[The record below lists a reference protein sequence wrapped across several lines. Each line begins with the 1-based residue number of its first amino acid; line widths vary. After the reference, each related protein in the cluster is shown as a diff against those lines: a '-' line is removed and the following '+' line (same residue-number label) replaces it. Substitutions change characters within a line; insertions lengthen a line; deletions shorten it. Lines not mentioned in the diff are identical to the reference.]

1 MKYVLDVHTH
11 TIASGHA
18 YNTMRE
24 MAKSASEKGLEV
36 LGITEHAMAMPG
48 TCHEYYFQNLKMVE
62 REMYGIELLLGSE
75 VNILNSAG
83 GLDLDESIR
92 KKMDIIIASL
102 HIPCMTPGSREENT
116 QAYIETMKKPYVDII
131 GHPDD
136 GIYPLEYEPIVEAAK
151 ETNTLLEV
159 NNNSLNPAGS
169 RKHTRENLI
178 AMLELCK
185 EYKQPVIMNS
195 DSHVFCD
202 VARRDFSE
210 KLIKEIDFPE
220 ELIVNRSVDVFKEYI
235 HRKYEEK

>member
-1 MKYVLDVHTH
+1 MDYLLDVHTH

-18 YNTMRE
+18 YNTIME
-24 MAKSASEKGLEV
+24 MAKAGFDKGLKL
-36 LGITEHAMAMPG
+36 LGITEHAPMMPG
-48 TCHEYYFQNLKMVE
+48 TCHAMYFHNLKVVPRTMC
-62 REMYGIELLLGSE
+62 GIELMLGAE
-75 VNILNSAG
+75 LNILDYDG
-83 GLDLDESIR
+83 HIDLDTRVLKQLDL
-92 KKMDIIIASL
+92 KIASL
-102 HIPCMTPGSREENT
+102 HSVCIQPGTRKENT
-116 QAYIETMKKPYVDII
+116 QAVLGAVHNPLVD
-131 GHPDD
+131 
-136 GIYPLEYEPIVEAAK
+136 
-151 ETNTLLEV
+151 
-159 NNNSLNPAGS
+159 PAGS